1 MAAPLIVLVNVDRKA
16 LQQTEALLSEA
27 GYLVAAVASF
37 DEATKLLDSVSPDLL
52 VADVRLHG
60 YSGLHLAVRSRV
72 EHPDLP
78 VIITHRVPDEIYQ
91 REARKAGAMF
101 VAHPLTNPDFLR
113 HVKTALERRS
123 GAPNGI
129 RRWPRRRAERRVAVR
144 AAASAA
150 NIVDISYGG
159 VRLAFAD
166 QRDVPG
172 VFALT
177 PAGSNVTVMVRRVW
191 TAATPREG
199 GVDCG
204 AELTDP
210 SAIEWRHFVDSVSG
224 PASPPAPR
232 E

>member
-27 GYLVAAVASF
+27 GYLVAAVSSF

-60 YSGLHLAVRSRV
+60 YSGLHLAIRTRL

-101 VAHPLTNPDFLR
+101 AASPLTNPDFLR
-113 HVKTALERRS
+113 HVRAALERRS
-123 GAPNGI
+123 GPPSGI
-129 RRWPRRRAERRVAVR
+129 RRWPRRRAAGRVAVR
-144 AAASAA
+144 AAASQAK
-150 NIVDISYGG
+150 IVDISYGG

-166 QRDVPG
+166 QRDLPG
-172 VFALT
+172 VFPLT
-177 PAGSNVTVMVRRVW
+177 LAGSNMTVMVRRVW
-191 TAATPREG
+191 TAATPRDG
-199 GVDCG
+199 GVACG

-210 SAIEWRHFVDSVSG
+210 SAAEWRHFVDSVSG
-224 PASPPAPR
+224 PALPAASR
-232 E
+232 D